1 MRKVR
6 LFCVAIAVAVTGMLL
21 APAVPAQACMSCPC
35 LNIKKDG
42 PCLLR

>member
-1 MRKVR
+1 M
-6 LFCVAIAVAVTGMLL
+6 IVTVLL
-21 APAVPAQACMSCPC
+21 AATVAMATPSAAQACMNCPC